1 MSNLSQQQG
10 LSSNL
15 SMEKAERH
23 YLKVPRQVSRQVKL
37 VWGKKAK
44 KQKSNKVAPS
54 QGKDGKPKLKTM
66 GSIGMETLSP
76 RRTPSGHDLT
86 RIYLDQY
93 DLTYAYGGRPY
104 TDAQNEFAK
113 GLCGAK

>member
-1 MSNLSQQQG
+1 MSKLSQQQG

-44 KQKSNKVAPS
+44 NKKSNKVAPS
-54 QGKDGKPKLKTM
+54 QGKDDKPKLKKQWA
-66 GSIGMETLSP
+66 L
-76 RRTPSGHDLT
+76 L
-86 RIYLDQY
+86 
-93 DLTYAYGGRPY
+93 AWRP
-104 TDAQNEFAK
+104 
-113 GLCGAK
+113 